1 VLLSRVAYC
10 ALVAASLA
18 VAGCDN
24 NPKSAADAAASVSPD
39 KVSAEELQSLVTDP
53 AAKSFYEA
61 RGWQAAWTD
70 ERAKELADAIGE
82 ADRHAIDRA
91 KLLKEAAKD
100 AGPAAR
106 EVALTE
112 AALTYAGALS
122 NGIVD
127 PKKIFEVY
135 EIPMPK
141 VDLVKGLQD
150 AVEGGNVGEWLRGLA
165 PQDEEYKAL
174 SDAYVRYRNA
184 APREGSRPIEPGKTI
199 HPGARDPRVPL
210 IETALRSTG
219 YLPAAQAEAQKP
231 AQPAPAAK
239 PSTVYRRDLAAGVAK
254 LQADYGIDADGVIG
268 NSTIEALNNGATAR
282 ARILAVNL
290 ERRRWLERSQPG
302 TRIDVNTAGAFLRYW
317 RDGSLSHE
325 ARVVV
330 GQPDWETPEIASPM
344 ARLVANPP
352 WTVPDTIAEKEILP
366 KGPGY
371 MAAQNMHMENGRIVQ
386 ESGPKSALGLV
397 KFDLL
402 NKHAIYL
409 HDTPAKAL
417 FATNDRHSSH
427 GCARVQD
434 ALGFARLIAD
444 QEGKRDQ
451 FEKALASG
459 KESSVVL
466 GTRIPVRFLYHTA
479 YLDGGRVVFRP
490 DPYGWD
496 EKLAAALGF
505 KGQLRRVV
513 VKHIEDTGP

>member
-1 VLLSRVAYC
+1 MLLSRVAYC

-496 EKLAAALGF
+496 EKLAAALG
-505 KGQLRRVV
+505 
-513 VKHIEDTGP
+513 